1 MAIERSAAVIC
12 AWLATYFLHSTLLV
26 LGAWIATRRVPS
38 RLHGLAELV
47 WRAAL
52 VLPAATTLA
61 QQLSVSAI
69 APASAGF
76 GALTYAPQALS
87 ASSVPGTVWIGA
99 ASLWMVGAFLGLARL
114 FVMRRD
120 LLRCIAERSP
130 LPRLHAQDLQSLPG
144 VRSANISL
152 ARGLSIPLAL
162 AREICLPA
170 WMIDQMSAP
179 ELRAVVAHELAH
191 VRRRDAWW
199 RPMAAVIARVFFF
212 QPLNWMAASRLRELS
227 ECICDDEAIAATS
240 SSMSLATALAAV
252 AKRATGHSARMALA
266 PAMGARE
273 SLTVRRV
280 TRILSHTRT
289 RASRPVEISV
299 ARQALLVL
307 VVAAVATLFAPRVI
321 LPALTFQRYT
331 ITGDDPAGRFTLTV
345 EKGRVVGA
353 TIAGRALAPRQV
365 IQRGA
370 ALELVDENARVLSL
384 RMTPEG
390 GIRWSPRQPVNPG
403 I

>member
-1 MAIERSAAVIC
+1 MAIERGAAVIC
-12 AWLATYFLHSTLLV
+12 IWLATYFLHSTLLM
-26 LGAWIATRRVPS
+26 LAAWIATRRVPS
-38 RLHGLAELV
+38 RLDALAELI

-52 VLPAATTLA
+52 ILPAATALA
-61 QQLSVSAI
+61 QQLSTSVIVPDAT
-69 APASAGF
+69 GF
-76 GALTYAPQALS
+76 GAITYVPQALA
-87 ASSVPGTVWIGA
+87 ASRVPDTVWIGA
-99 ASLWMVGAFLGLARL
+99 ATLWMLGAFLGLARL

-130 LPRLHAQDLQSLPG
+130 LPRLHARELQSLPG

-152 ARGLSIPLAL
+152 VSGLSIPLAL

-170 WMIDQMSAP
+170 WMIHQMSAP

-191 VRRRDAWW
+191 VRRGDARW
-199 RPMAAVIARVFFF
+199 RPMTAVIARVFFF

-240 SSMSLATALAAV
+240 SSISLATALAAV
-252 AKRATGHSARMALA
+252 ATRATRHSAQMALA

-273 SLTVRRV
+273 SLTLRRV
-280 TRILSHTRT
+280 TRILSDTRPHP
-289 RASRPVEISV
+289 SRPVEISK
-299 ARQALLVL
+299 ARQAAVVL
-307 VVAAVATLFAPRVI
+307 VVAAVAIVFAPRVT
-321 LPALTFQRYT
+321 LPALSFQRYT
-331 ITGDDPAGRFTLTV
+331 ITANDPAGRFTLTV

-353 TIAGRALAPRQV
+353 TIAGRALAAQQV

-370 ALELVDENARVLSL
+370 TLELVDENARVLSL
-384 RMTPEG
+384 RMTPQG